1 MGYHARSSSFR
12 QVSPFQHYLINRG
25 HFTFTKLF
33 KIPKMKLS
41 LFMQTLRFILPY
53 RPKVLK
59 NLKDYK
65 QLIIAHI
72 SAQKHS
78 TVLAKYLLESWSSH
92 ENLNL
97 LNFERVPLIKLPLSK
112 VIFTLIDPRAFSI
125 LADQHIIK
133 TLRNYYY
140 EE

>member
-1 MGYHARSSSFR
+1 
-12 QVSPFQHYLINRG
+12 
-25 HFTFTKLF
+25 
-33 KIPKMKLS
+33 MKLS